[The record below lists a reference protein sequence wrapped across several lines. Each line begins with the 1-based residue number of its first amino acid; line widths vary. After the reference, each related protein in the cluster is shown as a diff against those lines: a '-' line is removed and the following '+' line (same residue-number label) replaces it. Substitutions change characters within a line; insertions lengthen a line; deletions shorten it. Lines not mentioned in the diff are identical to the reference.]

1 MISPRTNIFTGL
13 TPNKFKS
20 SEGDSEDNGLDGNK
34 YMEGDWTE
42 EDDET
47 SVAQERL
54 ASPVN
59 LQGKSS
65 LLERHYDLCPPTVE
79 GFCLKAKDW
88 GYLDVE
94 DIHDI
99 DWNTTAFDKLVLP
112 HAYRRLV
119 WAWMNAQLSQSD
131 DIDDVIK
138 GKGKGIIMLLSG
150 ELGTGK
156 TLTSEY
162 ISEAMKKPL
171 YSTSAGELGD
181 DTSQVERKLGQGSE
195 TAGKWRH
202 TFDQVE

>member
-1 MISPRTNIFTGL
+1 
-13 TPNKFKS
+13 
-20 SEGDSEDNGLDGNK
+20 
-34 YMEGDWTE
+34 MEGDWTE

-131 DIDDVIK
+131 DFDDVIK

-162 ISEAMKKPL
+162 SSYQFTNQPRQRTNRRHLHSLRSHEKASL
-171 YSTSAGELGD
+171 
-181 DTSQVERKLGQGSE
+181 QHERRQ
-195 TAGKWRH
+195 ARRRY
-202 TFDQVE
+202 QPNRA